1 MVRICCGCPRIAGA
15 GRRLAE
21 SEPGGAGEENAGNT
35 QQQECGSPPKP
46 LCKPATGDERNDA
59 AGLARNT
66 ADRTRECPPFART
79 KVRDDRWRRCGGSRI
94 ASGSP
99 TPGDQNGWLIPNN
112 SSTSL
117 TRETD

>member
-46 LCKPATGDERNDA
+46 LCKPATGDESNEA

-66 ADRTRECPPFART
+66 EDRKRECTPFARI
-79 KVRDDRWRRCGGSRI
+79 KVRDDRLRRSGGPRLAYGDSH
-94 ASGSP
+94 AGKKYCADL
-99 TPGDQNGWLIPNN
+99 PGD
-112 SSTSL
+112 STECR
-117 TRETD
+117 T

>member
-46 LCKPATGDERNDA
+46 LCKPATGDERNEA
-59 AGLARNT
+59 AGLARHT
-66 ADRTRECPPFART
+66 EDRKRECTPSR
-79 KVRDDRWRRCGGSRI
+79 GSRSAMI
-94 ASGSP
+94 DRDGAAVPASPLAAPKRGHRKRA
-99 TPGDQNGWLIPNN
+99 GWG
-112 SSTSL
+112 
-117 TRETD
+117 TRVSVRVDTG